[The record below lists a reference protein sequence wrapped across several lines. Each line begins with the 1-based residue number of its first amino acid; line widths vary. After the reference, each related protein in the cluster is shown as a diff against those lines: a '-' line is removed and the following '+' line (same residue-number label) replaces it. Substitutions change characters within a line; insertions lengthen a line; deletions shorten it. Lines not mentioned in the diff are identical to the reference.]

1 MVGGYD
7 AAQPASELLQQAR
20 CNQTLLLVFVFHV
33 CVCVLRSVPL
43 CMCFWAGT
51 GYLSFWVVFVCSVL
65 EPCVVHGPF
74 CG

>member
-20 CNQTLLLVFVFHV
+20 CNQTLLLVFVVHV
-33 CVCVLRSVPL
+33 CVCCVVFL
-43 CMCFWAGT
+43 CACVFGQ
-51 GYLSFWVVFVCSVL
+51 GLSFWVVFVCSFL
-65 EPCVVHGPF
+65 EPCVVHGI